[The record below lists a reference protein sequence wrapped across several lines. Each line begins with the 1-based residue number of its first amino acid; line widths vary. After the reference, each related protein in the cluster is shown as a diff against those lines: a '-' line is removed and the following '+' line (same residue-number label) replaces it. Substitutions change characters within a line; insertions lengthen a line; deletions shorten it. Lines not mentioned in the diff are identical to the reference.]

1 VTSALRAVVF
11 ADTLAGHVIDGA
23 TGIGS
28 GRVGV
33 VGVLSSPQAASRL
46 ATTRNEASRETI
58 S

>member
-1 VTSALRAVVF
+1 VF